1 MRFQLSDIKSKIEA
15 LRKKGKDATFALAVD
30 LLSKSFMILFAAYF
44 CASISSSVML
54 MFLSGSALT
63 HRTKPKLELQAPRI
77 AKVTNYRDLRKAVL
91 ARNVFNSTGDV
102 PDEPDP
108 GEGGS
113 GNAFNPE
120 DKCSKTTLNIE
131 LLGIID
137 TGDPTTALATIQEK
151 GYTIA
156 DIYRAEDRIIGQE
169 QAIVYAV
176 EDTKVVLNNNGVKE
190 CLDLNSVRNSQATA
204 SSTASNSA
212 APAAPG
218 PAVPEQDGGG
228 DAAQCPSGTVSMEAA
243 YVEESLGPGFS
254 KILEAGRLVPF
265 HRDNQMVGFK
275 LIGVKGGTLW
285 SRANLASGDVITA
298 VNGQSMAQPEKGFAV
313 YESLQAEKQIR
324 VEFLK
329 SGKNPCVLNIEI
341 K

>member
-1 MRFQLSDIKSKIEA
+1 MRFQPADLKRKIEDF
-15 LRKKGKDATFALAVD
+15 RKKGKEATVALAVE
-30 LLSKSFMILFAAYF
+30 LLSKSLLILFAAYF
-44 CASISSSVML
+44 CASIASSLML
-54 MFLSGSALT
+54 PFFGGSALS
-63 HRTKPKLELQAPRI
+63 HKAKPKLDFVPPRT
-77 AKVTNYRDLRKAVL
+77 AKLTNYRDLRKAVL
-91 ARNVFNSTGDV
+91 ARNVFNNTGEV

-108 GEGGS
+108 TEGGT

-120 DKCSKTTLNIE
+120 DKCAKSSLNIE

-137 TGDPTTALATIQEK
+137 TGDPLTSLATIQEK

-156 DIYRAEDRIIGQE
+156 DIYKAEDRIIGNE
-169 QAIVYAV
+169 QALVYAI
-176 EDTKVVLNNNGVKE
+176 EATKVVLNNNGVKE
-190 CLDLNSVRNSQATA
+190 CLDLNSVRSPQVAA
-204 SSTASNSA
+204 STSSPGAS
-212 APAAPG
+212 PAPG
-218 PAVPEQDGGG
+218 STSSEAGDSGEGG
-228 DAAQCPSGTVSMEAA
+228 QCPSGTVSMEAA

-275 LIGVKGGTLW
+275 LIGVKGGTIW
-285 SRANLASGDVITA
+285 SRANLNSGDVITA

-313 YESLQAEKQIR
+313 YESLQADKQIR

-329 SGKNPCVLNIEI
+329 SGKSPCSLNIEI

>member
-1 MRFQLSDIKSKIEA
+1 MRIQLTDIKGKLES
-15 LRKKGKDATFALAVD
+15 LRKKGKEEAVALAID
-30 LLSKSFMILFAAYF
+30 LVSKSFIILFAAYF
-44 CASISSSVML
+44 CASISSSLML
-54 MFLSGSALT
+54 LFFSGSALS
-63 HRTKPKLELQAPRI
+63 HRSKVKVEFEAPRI

-91 ARNVFNSTGDV
+91 ARNVFNNTGAV

-108 GEGGS
+108 GEGGTGDS
-113 GNAFNPE
+113 FNPE
-120 DKCSKTTLNIE
+120 DKCVKTSLNIE

-137 TGDPTTALATIQEK
+137 TGDPSTSLATIQEK

-169 QAIVYAV
+169 QAVVYSV
-176 EDTKVVLNNNGVKE
+176 ESTQVVLNNNGVKE
-190 CLDLNSVRNSQATA
+190 CMDLNSVRGTQASA
-204 SSTASNSA
+204 STASNPA

-218 PAVPEQDGGG
+218 SAVPEQEGGG
-228 DAAQCPSGTVSMEAA
+228 DAAQCPSATVAMEAA

-275 LIGVKGGTLW
+275 LIGVKGGTIW
-285 SRANLASGDVITA
+285 SRANLGSGDVITA